1 MECNLS
7 LDSAEMLVQT
17 PLILALHLRTF
28 LTPGELAIA
37 SEEAFMQLRMT
48 SGTISFSSQ
57 ILVALVFSI
66 VTSSPIWAQVT
77 GATLSGTVEDASGAK
92 VPQAQISVRN
102 VSTAVSSTAATDSS
116 GFYTVPNLLPGSY
129 EITAS
134 ASGFATEIRRGI
146 TLTVGAEQ
154 VLNFTLKVGSVTQTV
169 EIVGA
174 APIVQL
180 ETSNVGDVVAS
191 RTVVDLPLNG
201 RDWTQLAT
209 LQAGVSVVAT
219 QQPLSNS
226 AARVNRGF
234 GDSVTISGT
243 RPQANNYRLDGIS
256 IVDYSGGPP
265 GSVLGVA
272 LGVDAVEEFSVL
284 TANSSAEYGRTSG
297 GVVNAITKSGTNQ
310 IHGDAYWFLRDEDF
324 DARNFFDKQIAPFH
338 RNQFGG
344 SFGGPIQKDKT
355 FFFADYEGFRQALGT
370 TAVDNVPSATARNG
384 IIFNANGTSC
394 TIGVVSPGCALTNS
408 AGTVGVDPKVLPYLP
423 LWPMPNAGLIGTGN
437 TGHYLTVVNAIS
449 RENFVTARIDRKFSD
464 KDSIFGTYLYDPG
477 LVESPDALQTV
488 LSSNNSGRQSLAL
501 EETHTFSPSLV
512 NSLRVGYSRVSAN
525 SSKTLAII
533 NPLAGET
540 SLGAFPGQGPP
551 TISVPGLTGF
561 GGGIGALSTIFHHW
575 NSYQV
580 YDDAFLTKG
589 LHSLKFGFAFERM
602 QDNVLSKQ
610 RPDGSFSFPSLT
622 GFLSNQPTT
631 FQGGVAGSYSPRGE
645 RASLFGGYLQDD
657 WRWRPNLTLNL
668 GLRYEASTVP
678 SEINGKL
685 ENLQSL
691 TAIPPGHL
699 GSPLF
704 NNPTLRNFEPR
715 VGFAWDPFHN
725 GKTAIR
731 GAFGIFD
738 KLPILD
744 EAYQLYT
751 ACAPFA
757 TFITATG
764 LATGSFPTGAAA
776 VGTILPSTLRYCYAQ
791 PNPKRNYV
799 EIWNLNVQREL
810 SPTTT
815 ITVGYVGNHGVHMVN
830 RNDSYNLVIPTLT
843 SQGYLWPSPIG
854 SGTLLNPNAGAILG
868 MVWGG
873 TALYDALEVQVTKRI
888 SHGFQLQGSYTWAK
902 GIDTGSANTVS
913 DPYTNSISSMLW
925 FCDSCR
931 RGLSDFNIA
940 HRLVV
945 NSIWDVPTPKNWGV
959 VTSHLLGGWEAGGII
974 LAQTGVPFTPLIG
987 GDPLGTRSS
996 DPFGYPDR
1004 IKGPGCAS
1012 PVNPGNPKNY
1022 IKLNCFALPIAP
1034 SSLLTQCSPFGFP
1047 SAPIAGTCAN
1057 LLGNVRRNSVI
1068 GPGLVNVDFS
1078 LFKNN
1083 YIPRFS
1089 ETFNVQFRAEFFN
1102 ILNRANFASPIDNET
1117 LFTQAGTPVSG
1128 AGAIDMTATTSRQI
1142 QFALKVIW

>member
-1 MECNLS
+1 M
-7 LDSAEMLVQT
+7 
-17 PLILALHLRTF
+17 PF
-28 LTPGELAIA
+28 LT
-37 SEEAFMQLRMT
+37 MT
-48 SGTISFSSQ
+48 SKNISFSFS
-57 ILVALVFSI
+57 LLLALALSI
-66 VTSSPIWAQVT
+66 FTPIPVWAQVT
-77 GATLSGTVEDASGAK
+77 GATLFGTVVDASGAT
-92 VPQAQISVRN
+92 VPQAQISIRN
-102 VSTAVSSTAATDSS
+102 VSTAITTTATADSS
-116 GFYTVPNLLPGSY
+116 GFYTMPNLLPGSY
-129 EITAS
+129 EITVS
-134 ASGFATEIRRGI
+134 ARGFTTEIRRGI
-146 TLTVGAEQ
+146 TLTVGAQQ
-154 VLNFTLKVGSVTQTV
+154 VLNFRLNVGSIAAKVEVT
-169 EIVGA
+169 GA
-174 APIVQL
+174 APAVQL
-180 ETSNVGDVVAS
+180 GTSNIGGVVTPRAM
-191 RTVVDLPLNG
+191 VDLPLNG

-219 QQPLSNS
+219 QQPLSNA

-234 GDSVTISGT
+234 GNSVAISGT

-272 LGVDAVEEFSVL
+272 LGVDAVAEFSIL

-310 IHGDAYWFLRDEDF
+310 FHGDAYWFLRDEDF

-344 SFGGPIQKDKT
+344 SVGGPIQKDKT

-370 TAVDNVPSATARNG
+370 TAVDNVPSQDARNG
-384 IIFNANGTSC
+384 ILHNADGST
-394 TIGVVSPGCALTNS
+394 
-408 AGTVGVDPKVLPYLP
+408 TVIKVDPLVQPFLAFWPLP
-423 LWPMPNAGLIGTGN
+423 NSGLIGTGN
-437 TGHYLTVVNAIS
+437 TGHYLTVINAVS
-449 RENFVTARIDRKFSD
+449 HENFVTARIDRKLSD
-464 KDSIFGTYLYDPG
+464 KDSILGTYLYDPA

-488 LSSNNSGRQSLAL
+488 LSSNNSGRQTVAL
-501 EETHTFSPSLV
+501 EETHIFSPSLV
-512 NSLRVGYSRVSAN
+512 NSVRFGFSRVSAN
-525 SSKTLAII
+525 SAKTLSLI
-533 NPLAGET
+533 NPLAGDT

-551 TISVPGLTGF
+551 TISVPGLTAF
-561 GGGIGALSTIFHHW
+561 GGGKGALSTIFHHW

-580 YDDAFLTKG
+580 YDDAFITRG
-589 LHSLKFGFAFERM
+589 LHSLKFGFAFELM
-602 QDNVLSKQ
+602 QDNVLSSQ
-610 RPDGSFSFPSLT
+610 RPDGSFTFPSLV

-631 FQGGVAGSYSPRGE
+631 FQGGVPGSFTPRGE
-645 RASLFGGYLQDD
+645 RANLFGGYLQDD
-657 WRWRPNLTLNL
+657 WRLRPNLTLNL

-678 SEINGKL
+678 SEVQGKL
-685 ENLQSL
+685 QNLQVL
-691 TAIPPGHL
+691 TAVPPGHL

-715 VGFAWDPFHN
+715 VGFAWDPFHD
-725 GKTAIR
+725 GKTAVR

-757 TFITATG
+757 TFITGTG
-764 LATGSFPTGAAA
+764 LAMGSFPTGAAA
-776 VGTILPSTLRYCYAQ
+776 LGKVLPSTLRYCYAQ

-810 SPTTT
+810 TATTT
-815 ITVGYVGNHGVHMVN
+815 MMVGYVGNHGVHMVN
-830 RNDSYNLVIPTLT
+830 RNDSYNMVIPTAT

-868 MVWGG
+868 LVWGG
-873 TALYDALEVQVTKRI
+873 TALYDALEVQVTKRV
-888 SHGFQLQGSYTWAK
+888 SHRFQVQGSYTWAK
-902 GIDTGSANTVS
+902 GIDTGSANTVA
-913 DPYTNSISSMLW
+913 DPYTNSITSLLW
-925 FCDSCR
+925 FCNSCR

-940 HRLVV
+940 HRLVA
-945 NSIWDVPTPKNWGV
+945 NYLWDLPSPNNWGV
-959 VTSHLLGGWEAGGII
+959 IASHFLGGWEMGGII

-996 DPFGYPDR
+996 DPFGYPNR
-1004 IKGPGCAS
+1004 VSGPGCGS
-1012 PVNPGNPKNY
+1012 PVNPGNPNDY

-1034 SSLLTQCSPFGFP
+1034 PSLAAQCSPFGFP

-1057 LLGNVRRNSVI
+1057 FLGNAGRNSVV

-1102 ILNRANFASPIDNET
+1102 IFNRANFAAPIDNET

-1128 AGAIDMTATTSRQI
+1128 AGAIDQTATTSRQV